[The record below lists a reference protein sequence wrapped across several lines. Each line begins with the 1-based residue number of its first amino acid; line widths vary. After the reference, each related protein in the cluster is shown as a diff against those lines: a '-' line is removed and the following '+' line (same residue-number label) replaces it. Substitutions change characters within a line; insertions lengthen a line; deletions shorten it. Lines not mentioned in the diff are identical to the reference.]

1 MGGGHR
7 FFLLRKWLYVGLSV
21 RGSGATGLRFCTAGA
36 AGCSREVLTLI
47 GSQEVFLFLK
57 TFSQCKSTGSHSIEA
72 EEVPLSRPGP
82 GGAGMWWSQKH
93 AHPGVRSIGAA
104 GTCSDSVSTLHAAAA
119 VQGQPA
125 RRRQAR
131 PCLLPAALLPAGPHL
146 FLQPSLWPRAQLY
159 FPPGNSFLGVNQP
172 SLLLLAVGNS
182 MDMPPTAAGASL
194 RTTSGGAT
202 RTEYKMVSLQ
212 FCRVAPHSYLLMCV

>member
-7 FFLLRKWLYVGLSV
+7 FFFLLGKWLYVGLSV

-36 AGCSREVLTLI
+36 AGCSWEVLTLI

-72 EEVPLSRPGP
+72 EEVPLSHPGP

-104 GTCSDSVSTLHAAAA
+104 RTCSDSVSTSHAAAA
-119 VQGQPA
+119 AQGHPA

-131 PCLLPAALLPAGPHL
+131 PCLMPAAC
-146 FLQPSLWPRAQLY
+146 
-159 FPPGNSFLGVNQP
+159 FLGVRVCFSSLPSDLVRSSISCQWTP
-172 SLLLLAVGNS
+172 SLVS
-182 MDMPPTAAGASL
+182 ASL
-194 RTTSGGAT
+194 LSCCLPLGTQRICPPRQPGLPCGPPLG
-202 RTEYKMVSLQ
+202 V
-212 FCRVAPHSYLLMCV
+212 PHAQNTKRCPCGSAVWRHTAIY